1 MSYIS
6 RSSSSMHEV
15 SYIRVANKYCV
26 CGRKFVIRR
35 SDSSLNP
42 QRLYYKCDACNNF
55 KWCKVVVDE
64 SSSNQQQECESRG
77 RGSMDTRDGER
88 QMSMHAELK
97 QLKKKIKR
105 QQKVVNVLIKLGIV
119 LVVIIVVVLLK

>member
-15 SYIRVANKYCV
+15 SYMTNKYCV
-26 CGRKFVIRR
+26 CGRKFFIR
-35 SDSSLNP
+35 SSGSSLNP

-55 KWCKVVVDE
+55 KWCKVVVEE
-64 SSSNQQQECESRG
+64 SSSNQQQEFQSRG
-77 RGSMDTRDGER
+77 RGNMDTRDAER
-88 QMSMHAELK
+88 QMSMHEELK
-97 QLKKKIKR
+97 QLKKKIKK
-105 QQKVVNVLIKLGIV
+105 QQKLVNVLIKLGIV